1 MTKEKQ
7 MALQL
12 TSIVYDAIKEAGE
25 AGIPSG
31 HLYAALCG
39 VMSLNTYQAL
49 IGVMT
54 KHGFIKNQ
62 GHLLTAEAVPRK
74 ENLCAQD

>member
-7 MALQL
+7 MALKL
-12 TSIVYDAIKEAGE
+12 AATVYEAIVEAGE

-31 HLYAALCG
+31 HLYAILMG
-39 VMSLNTYQAL
+39 VVDLNTYNIL
-49 IGVMT
+49 IGTLT